1 VKLTCTRLRAIIAE
15 VTKLPREYYTE
26 IDRVVQGS
34 QFWKED
40 NSSDEVIVRRGQPQ
54 TDAAATLQEA
64 LRALAKELGMDTIFY
79 VESPVDG
86 AFEGL
91 ELGPDHPADV
101 SEWLYN
107 ANMLISEPSGRK
119 KLTLDMMTLSGDFD
133 FDNFNPSRL
142 VKHIT
147 STIRHELIHRGQI
160 QQQSED
166 RGDKSML
173 ATFRRMKLDPKQM
186 PDEDDPKY
194 KDPETGEWLTDGRQ
208 HYFKDYLRAHIETD
222 AYAHEAAELLVDE
235 FGDAGALEILRRP
248 IDTTDNRLPTALTKY
263 AEIGEPETMKKVKG
277 KIYKYIQSF
286 KESFLRGY
294 VRELLHETS

>member
-1 VKLTCTRLRAIIAE
+1 MELTCTRLREILTE

-26 IDRVVQGS
+26 IDHAVKDS

-40 NSSDEVIVRRGQPQ
+40 NSSEEVIVRRGQPQ
-54 TDAAATLQEA
+54 TDAAATLQKA

-119 KLTLDMMTLSGDFD
+119 KLTLDMMTLSDDFD

-194 KDPETGEWLTDGRQ
+194 KDPETGGWLVDGRQ

-222 AYAHEAAELLVDE
+222 AYAHEAAELLIDE
-235 FGDAGALEILRRP
+235 FGHAGSLEILRRP
-248 IDTTDNRLPTALTKY
+248 IDITDKRLPTALTKY
-263 AEIGEPETMKKVKG
+263 VEIGEPQTMKKVKG
-277 KIYKYIQSF
+277 KIYKYIESF
-286 KESFLRGY
+286 NESFLRGY
-294 VRELLHETS
+294 VREVLSETL